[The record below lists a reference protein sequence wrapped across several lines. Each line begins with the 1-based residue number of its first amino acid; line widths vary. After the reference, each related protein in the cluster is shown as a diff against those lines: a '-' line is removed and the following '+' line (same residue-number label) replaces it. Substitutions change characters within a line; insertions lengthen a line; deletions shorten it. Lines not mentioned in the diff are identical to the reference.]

1 MTLND
6 LLTEGAEELGV
17 TISVSQA
24 ELFLSYLENLKKWNE
39 RINLTAIEEDR
50 GIVINHFI
58 DSLSAAPLIDDKKNL
73 LDIGSGGGF
82 PGIPLKIVLPEL
94 DVTLL
99 DSVNKKVSFLN
110 DTIRK
115 LQLKNIRAVWGRA
128 EDENNNIQRKSHG
141 YVLTRA
147 VGSFDEIV
155 SLCSPYLSENG
166 VIILMRGKLG
176 TSEWNQ
182 YEKKKPG
189 VVELVDSKEF
199 ELPFSDQKRSIFVL
213 KLIGQ

>member
-1 MTLND
+1 LTLND

-17 TISVSQA
+17 IISVSQS

-39 RINLTAIEEDR
+39 RINLTAIKEDR

-128 EDENNNIQRKSHG
+128 EDENNNIQRKSYG